1 MNRRIMF
8 DYIEKN
14 LNFLAYRIESRSK
27 FNLQEFNIFS
37 ESFYRELLNILYDYS
52 LKNLNQI
59 NQNFPGVD
67 LIDENNKILIQIS
80 STCNKQKIENSL
92 SKKELINY
100 KDYKFIFLSI
110 SKSGDNLKNKQINNP
125 YNLIF
130 EPNEDILDIQS
141 ILNII
146 LYSDINK
153 INKLYNLIKEES
165 QKEIN
170 DIKLPS
176 NLTKVINVLSN
187 EISKAN
193 DKIEVEF
200 VIEDKINYNKLY
212 KVREIIE
219 NYANYSN
226 ILVNIYNEFDLEGKN
241 VSFFVI
247 NKIKNEYNK
256 LKLEENDNNK
266 LFYNLIDK
274 IIEIVIKSK
283 NYKELTIEEL
293 EDSVKILVVDTFMR
307 CKIFEKPRY

>member
-1 MNRRIMF
+1 MF

-92 SKKELINY
+92 SKKELIKY

-125 YNLIF
+125 YNLMF

-165 QKEIN
+165 QKEIDDN
-170 DIKLPS
+170 KLPS

-212 KVREIIE
+212 KVREVIE
-219 NYANYSN
+219 DYANYSN

-274 IIEIVIKSK
+274 IIEIVINSK
-283 NYKELTIEEL
+283 NCKELTIE
-293 EDSVKILVVDTFMR
+293 
-307 CKIFEKPRY
+307 

>member
-1 MNRRIMF
+1 MNRSIMF

-219 NYANYSN
+219 DYANYSN

>member
-92 SKKELINY
+92 SKKELIKY

-125 YNLIF
+125 YNLMF

-165 QKEIN
+165 QKEIDDN
-170 DIKLPS
+170 KLPS

-212 KVREIIE
+212 KVREVIE
-219 NYANYSN
+219 DYANYSN

-274 IIEIVIKSK
+274 IIEIVINSK

>member
-1 MNRRIMF
+1 MF

-92 SKKELINY
+92 SKKELIKY

-125 YNLIF
+125 YNLMF

-165 QKEIN
+165 QKEIDDN
-170 DIKLPS
+170 KLPS

-212 KVREIIE
+212 KVREVIE
-219 NYANYSN
+219 DYANYSN

-274 IIEIVIKSK
+274 IIEIVINSK

>member
-92 SKKELINY
+92 SKKELIKY

-125 YNLIF
+125 YNLMF

-165 QKEIN
+165 QKEIDDN
-170 DIKLPS
+170 KLPS

-212 KVREIIE
+212 KVREVIE
-219 NYANYSN
+219 DYANYSN

-274 IIEIVIKSK
+274 